1 MPLTASIMAET
12 VLWACT
18 PVLLPWPSLQSVAST
33 RIEEEDEDDIGSSKS
48 VNHQTVTKWL
58 HHTAV

>member
-18 PVLLPWPSLQSVAST
+18 PVLLAILQSVAST

-48 VNHQTVTKWL
+48 INHQTVTKWL
-58 HHTAV
+58 HHTVV